1 MKIDDLGM
9 FDKFHLYMVD
19 EVESTND
26 YLKLNYE
33 SFPDNSILW
42 ALRQTNGRGRFD
54 RTWVSSNDITFSFL
68 FKKPQNNAILAPVA
82 IVDALEEYDIKTD
95 IKWPNDVYLK
105 GKKLSGILI
114 EDIYL
119 DKYQASI
126 VGIGIN
132 HYDKPE
138 VGGIG
143 LNDSDI
149 DSEDLI
155 VRISHHYTKLLELD
169 NNKLIEKYRNNNLI
183 LNRKIIYKDKEY
195 KAIDINNDGS
205 LKCRNYSEEINIK
218 CDEIFIK
225 K

>member
-1 MKIDDLGM
+1 MKIEDLGM
-9 FDKFHLYMVD
+9 HDGFNLFMVD
-19 EVESTND
+19 EITSTND
-26 YLKLNYE
+26 YLKLNYD

-42 ALRQTNGRGRFD
+42 ALKQTNGRGRYD
-54 RTWVSSNDITFSFL
+54 RTWISRDDITFSFL
-68 FKKPQNNAILAPVA
+68 FKRPYNNAIISPIS
-82 IVDALEEYDIKTD
+82 IVDALAEYDIKCE
-95 IKWPNDVYLK
+95 IKWPNDVYLN

-119 DKYQASI
+119 NKYQASI
-126 VGIGIN
+126 VGIGVN

-155 VRISHHYTKLLELD
+155 LRIARHYKELLMLD
-169 NNKLIEKYRNNNLI
+169 NDSLIKKYKENNLI
-183 LNRKIIYKDKEY
+183 LNHKLIYKEKEY
-195 KAIDINNDGS
+195 VAVDINIDGT
-205 LKCRNYSEEINIK
+205 LKCKNSTEEVNIK